1 MNLQQIMEI
10 LNIAMAVNGFE
21 EREAPLGLP
30 TVFVYISGHVAKLE
44 VQVHETGWCAE
55 GAGDYDK
62 HFIFLF
68 NKPLNQNYMNEY
80 RTYMANITP
89 FISMGEGVMQ
99 RV

>member
-1 MNLQQIMEI
+1 MNSQQVMEI
-10 LNIAMAVNGFE
+10 LNIAMAVNGLE

-30 TVFVYISGHVAKLE
+30 TVFVYIYGHAAKLE

-62 HFIFLF
+62 YFIFSF
-68 NKPLNQNYMNEY
+68 NKPLSQNYMNEY
-80 RTYMANITP
+80 KIYMASIMPNL
-89 FISMGEGVMQ
+89 GEEAIQ